1 MCHLESVF
9 EDLHIS
15 THFTRFYNVEKIWG
29 QCMVIY
35 QVIVAKFFSCCK
47 MFCKKSKDIV
57 QSFKVLY
64 GEEEEELM
72 ANSPIGS
79 TIRTIWDEKNVNDY
93 C

>member
-1 MCHLESVF
+1 MLKKHVDNVF
-9 EDLHIS
+9 LI
-15 THFTRFYNVEKIWG
+15 FLVL
-29 QCMVIY
+29 
-35 QVIVAKFFSCCK
+35 VAKFFSRCK
-47 MFCKKSKDIV
+47 IFKVLQKSKDIV

>member
-1 MCHLESVF
+1 
-9 EDLHIS
+9 
-15 THFTRFYNVEKIWG
+15 
-29 QCMVIY
+29 
-35 QVIVAKFFSCCK
+35 
-47 MFCKKSKDIV
+47 MFKVLQKKTKDIV

>member
-1 MCHLESVF
+1 MIMNSV
-9 EDLHIS
+9 L
-15 THFTRFYNVEKIWG
+15 
-29 QCMVIY
+29 
-35 QVIVAKFFSCCK
+35 VAKYSR
-47 MFCKKSKDIV
+47 FCKKSKDIV

-79 TIRTIWDEKNVNDY
+79 TIRTIWDEKNVNDH

>member
-1 MCHLESVF
+1 
-9 EDLHIS
+9 
-15 THFTRFYNVEKIWG
+15 
-29 QCMVIY
+29 MVIY
-35 QVIVAKFFSCCK
+35 LVLVAKFFSCCK
-47 MFCKKSKDIV
+47 MFKVLQKSKDIV